1 MKIEQ
6 NSQFS
11 LINMFIET
19 ITPLHIGNNEV
30 ISSVGEYFSTGNKIR
45 YLDTERIANDLNE
58 LNKIDEYSNDI
69 IATPQ
74 GFDTFKTL
82 SEYGFNLEEYV
93 YKEFDLAQNSLNT
106 LQNNI
111 LHTFIETNGKKY
123 IPGSSIKGIL
133 KTIILYSYLENDKN
147 ILSNIENEIM
157 NCKDKELFKK
167 LNEISNTKLSKV
179 ISDKESKCLRIIDSS
194 SVDNENIQVEQIRRD
209 HLTDK
214 KSDGLDW
221 LEETIKAET
230 IVPFQIKLFSKDNGD
245 KSHIEEF
252 FQNDFFASV
261 NNYSLIMIGV
271 EINLLKLSKFERKN
285 TLIDQLILLENEI
298 KQSKNKYAICRL
310 GKGKTVYFNVIW
322 PLLKEGIQRK
332 IIHNLFKTDENEQ
345 LFPITRVLTHN
356 DEMLGWIRL
365 KCDVKEGNIPKITEI
380 IPASNHVN
388 EIEPKL
394 TQIEV
399 TVLTSKNVTF
409 YINDEKYENV
419 QLINPFKID
428 FSPGEKIQVTIW
440 QLNKSGKINQV
451 KCE

>member
-1 MKIEQ
+1 
-6 NSQFS
+6 
-11 LINMFIET
+11 
-19 ITPLHIGNNEV
+19 V
-30 ISSVGEYFSTGNKIR
+30 
-45 YLDTERIANDLNE
+45 
-58 LNKIDEYSNDI
+58 
-69 IATPQ
+69 
-74 GFDTFKTL
+74 
-82 SEYGFNLEEYV
+82 
-93 YKEFDLAQNSLNT
+93 
-106 LQNNI
+106 

-123 IPGSSIKGIL
+123 IPGSSIKGML
-133 KTIILYSYLENDKN
+133 KTIILYSYLENDN
-147 ILSNIENEIM
+147 HILSDIENEIV

-167 LNEISNTKLSKV
+167 LNEFSNTKLSKV
-179 ISDKESKCLRIIDSS
+179 ISDNESKGLRIIDSS
-194 SVDNENIQVEQIRRD
+194 SVDNEYIQVEQIRRE

-230 IVPFQIKLFSKDNGD
+230 IVPFQIKLFSKDSGD

-261 NNYSLIMIGV
+261 NNYSLILIGV

-285 TLIDQLILLENEI
+285 TLIDQLIQLENEI

-345 LFPITRVLTHN
+345 LFPTTRVLTNN

-365 KCDVKEGNIPKITEI
+365 KCDLIDGKIPKITEI
-380 IPASNHVN
+380 NPQSNEVS
-388 EIEPKL
+388 EIINQETK
-394 TQIEV
+394 IEV
-399 TVLTSKNVTF
+399 TVITPKSVTF
-409 YINDEKYENV
+409 FLNSEKYENV

-428 FSPGEKIQVTIW
+428 FSPGEIIQVTVW
-440 QLNKSGKINQV
+440 QLNKIGKINQV
-451 KCE
+451 KYE